1 MDLENNYMKTCPPAR
16 TEFSLWKLLR
26 NILFSSGKDLE
37 TSMAARLGASRVII
51 ADAWVKM
58 LAEGL
63 RSIAAGKEQKEIIL
77 PTYSCNEFTKAILLA
92 DLIPAYA
99 PLDEQC
105 RLSVQAIESVYNSNT
120 LAVLSVNNTGVISDL
135 MNIRNWCDSHRC
147 LMIED
152 AGYTFPGT
160 DENGRTFGSFGHAA
174 IINMSEGKTI
184 PCGGAAWVINDPS
197 FISVFSGL
205 AAEIQSQAPKSNPA
219 EYLKLLIYRLGSS
232 MTGYAL
238 YKLLK
243 SMFGGDLKARFSSEP
258 SRLSEDYASG
268 NLSMKN
274 NRMVLDE
281 AHAMNLQKIPLRPW
295 NRVRQSC
302 ALLILEQTA
311 QIRASR
317 VLRLHWWKKNL
328 GDSVIWLSLPAD
340 AMPVK
345 QPFLL
350 QQGRFNPAEITELA
364 WSGIKKQYPVSWPMY
379 QISRKHDK
387 RFYEE
392 VYTLPLH
399 SGVSEASVRKLSA
412 WLVQRIQVK

>member
-1 MDLENNYMKTCPPAR
+1 M
-16 TEFSLWKLLR
+16 R
-26 NILFSSGKDLE
+26 NVLFSSGKDLE
-37 TSMAARLGASRVII
+37 TSMAARLGASQVII

-63 RSIAAGKEQKEIIL
+63 RCMAAGKEQKEIIL

-92 DLIPAYA
+92 DLIPVYV
-99 PLDEQC
+99 PLDEHC
-105 RLSVQAIESVYNSNT
+105 CLSVQAVESVYNSNT
-120 LAVLSVNNTGVISDL
+120 LAVLSVNNTGVVSDL
-135 MNIRNWCDSHRC
+135 TGLRNWCDSHPC
-147 LMIED
+147 WMIED

-160 DENGRTFGSFGHAA
+160 DENGKIFGSFGHAT

-197 FISVFSGL
+197 LVPLFSRL
-205 AAEIQSQAPKSNPA
+205 AAEIRSQAPKSNPA
-219 EYLKLLIYRLGSS
+219 EYLKLFIYRLGSS

-243 SMFGGDLKARFSSEP
+243 NAFGGDLKARFSSEP

-268 NLSMKN
+268 NLSMNN

-281 AHAMNLQKIPLRPW
+281 AHAVNLQRNPLRPW

-302 ALLILEQTA
+302 ALGILEQTA
-311 QIRASR
+311 EIRESR
-317 VLRLHWWKKNL
+317 VLRLQWWKKYL
-328 GDSVIWLSLPAD
+328 GDSVLWLSLPAE

-350 QQGRFNPAEITELA
+350 PQGRFTAAEIAELA

-379 QISRKHDK
+379 QISKMHDK

-399 SGVSEASVRKLSA
+399 SGVSEASVRQLSA
-412 WLVQRIQVK
+412 WLVQRIQMK

>member
-1 MDLENNYMKTCPPAR
+1 MRPCPPAR

-37 TSMAARLGASRVII
+37 TNMAAHLGASQVII

-63 RSIAAGKEQKEIIL
+63 RSIAEGKEQKEIIL

-99 PLDEQC
+99 PLDEYC
-105 RLSVQAIESVYNSNT
+105 SLSVQAIESVFNSNT

-135 MNIRNWCDSHRC
+135 FNIRKWCDSHGC

-152 AGYTFPGT
+152 AGYTFPGA
-160 DENGRTFGSFGHAA
+160 DENGKTFGGFGHAA

-197 FISVFSGL
+197 LKTVFSGL
-205 AAEIQSQAPKSNPA
+205 AAEIQSQTPKSNPA
-219 EYLKLLIYRLGSS
+219 EFLKLLIYRLGSS
-232 MTGYAL
+232 STGYAL
-238 YKLLK
+238 YKFLK
-243 SMFGGDLKARFSSEP
+243 NTFGGDLKARFSSEP
-258 SRLSEDYASG
+258 SRLSEDYDSG

-274 NRMVLDE
+274 NQMMLDE
-281 AHAMNLQKIPLRPW
+281 SHAMNLQRNPLRPW

-302 ALLILEQTA
+302 ALLILEQTT
-311 QIRASR
+311 QIRTNR
-317 VLRLHWWKKNL
+317 VLRLLWWKKYL
-328 GDSVIWLSLPAD
+328 GDSVVWLSLPAD

-350 QQGRFNPAEITELA
+350 PQGRLTPAEITELA

-379 QISRKHDK
+379 QISKKHDK

-399 SGVSEASVRKLSA
+399 SGVSEASVRQLSV
-412 WLVQRIQVK
+412 WLVQRIQLK